1 MKQLKFFLF
10 IFVFGMLILVPYNT
24 KALEN
29 KVVSCDYQ
37 FTNSSGNDVK
47 LEYKVYSDGTVKKPF
62 SDGSLYADDG
72 VAWYHSDRFS
82 TIYYN
87 AAKLNS
93 STITCPSIYVQD
105 TEYGVTVY
113 PYPLNSK
120 SCTGRCYN
128 ISAATPRLSKW
139 AEDTGIK
146 VKKVLSTCTGS
157 SMGFY
162 NRKSY
167 VLPYFRLYSDGT
179 KEWSV
184 DGEIYVPVTNA
195 ITGTVD
201 DERFSI
207 TINDSLIASIF
218 SSSKTTCPSQ
228 IYRCVT
234 KSKNG
239 YSYELSANAN
249 YCTKDDLGDSDGQGY
264 GSGYFG
270 GAFGDPTG
278 DNSGSSGSGS
288 SGSGSSGDSGI
299 DHSSGDYYNQ
309 PGSIGIDELRDEI
322 NSYNPDADC
331 NSLLGSTQN
340 EESVAWLLQQLLN
353 YVKILGPI
361 LVVILSS
368 LDFAKAIIA
377 SDDDNMKKAERK
389 LMIRLILAVAL
400 FLIPTLVSVLL
411 NIFGITT
418 DQICGLK

>member
-10 IFVFGMLILVPYNT
+10 IFVFGIFILFPYNT

-29 KVVSCDYQ
+29 KVVDCDYK
-37 FTNSSGNDVK
+37 FMNNSGKEVK
-47 LEYKVYSDGTVKKPF
+47 LVYKIYSDGEVKRPF
-62 SDGSLYADDG
+62 SDGSLYANDG

-87 AAKLNS
+87 SAKFNS

-105 TEYGVTVY
+105 TEFGVTVY
-113 PYPLNSK
+113 PYPLNNK

-128 ISAATPRLSKW
+128 ITAMTPKLSSW
-139 AEDTGIK
+139 AQNNGIK
-146 VKKVLSTCTGS
+146 TKKVLSTCTGS

-184 DGEIYVPVTNA
+184 DGESYVPITNA
-195 ITGTVD
+195 ITGKVGD
-201 DERFSI
+201 DKFSI
-207 TINDSLIASIF
+207 TVNDSLINSVF
-218 SSSKTTCPSQ
+218 DNTRTTCPSE

-234 KSKNG
+234 TSETG
-239 YSYELSANAN
+239 YSYELSAGVN
-249 YCTKDDLGDSDGQGY
+249 YCTRDDFGNGDGQAS
-264 GSGYFG
+264 GSLYFG
-270 GAFGDPTG
+270 GALGDPTD
-278 DNSGSSGSGS
+278 DNSSNSSNSGNSSSSGSS
-288 SGSGSSGDSGI
+288 DT
-299 DHSSGDYYNQ
+299 DHSSGDYYSR
-309 PGSIGIDELRDEI
+309 PGSIDIDDLRDDI

-368 LDFAKAIIA
+368 LDFAKAIVA
-377 SDDDNMKKAERK
+377 SDDENMKKAERK
-389 LMIRLILAVAL
+389 LMVRLILAVAL
-400 FLIPTLVSVLL
+400 FLIPILVSVLL
-411 NIFGITT
+411 DVFGITT

>member
-1 MKQLKFFLF
+1 MKQLKLFLF
-10 IFVFGMLILVPYNT
+10 IFVFGILFFVPYNT

-37 FTNSSGNDVK
+37 FTNINGEKVE
-47 LEYKVYSDGTVKKPF
+47 LEYKVYSDGAVKKPF
-62 SDGSLYADDG
+62 TDGTLYANDG
-72 VAWYHSDRFS
+72 ISWYHADRFS
-82 TIYYN
+82 SIYYN

-93 STITCPSIYVQD
+93 STVTCPSVYVQE

-113 PYPLNSK
+113 PYPLNSN

-128 ISAATPRLSKW
+128 ITSATPKLSSW
-139 AEDTGIK
+139 AKDVGIES
-146 VKKVLSTCTGS
+146 KKVLSTCTGS

-167 VLPYFRLYSDGT
+167 VLPYFRLYSDGE

-184 DGEIYVPVTNA
+184 DGETYVPITNA
-195 ITGTVD
+195 ITGKVGD
-201 DERFSI
+201 DKFSI
-207 TINDSLIASIF
+207 TVNDSLINSIF
-218 SSSKTTCPSQ
+218 SSSKTTCPTQ

-234 KSKNG
+234 KTKNG
-239 YSYELSANAN
+239 YSYELSLGANHCA
-249 YCTKDDLGDSDGQGY
+249 KDDLGNSDGQGF

-270 GAFGDPTG
+270 GAFGDPT
-278 DNSGSSGSGS
+278 DDTSGSDS
-288 SGSGSSGDSGI
+288 SSS
-299 DHSSGDYYNQ
+299 DHSSGDYYSK
-309 PGSIGIDELRDEI
+309 PGSVTLDDLKDDV
-322 NSYNPDADC
+322 NSYNDDSDC
-331 NSLLGSTQN
+331 NSLLGSTSD
-340 EESVAWLLQQLLN
+340 EESVAWLLQQILN

-377 SDDDNMKKAERK
+377 SDDENMKKAERK
-389 LMIRLILAVAL
+389 LVIRLILAVAL

>member
-10 IFVFGMLILVPYNT
+10 IFVFGILILVPYNT

-37 FTNSSGNDVK
+37 FTNGNGKKVE
-47 LEYKVYSDGTVKKPF
+47 LEYKVYSDGTVKRPF
-62 SDGSLYADDG
+62 SDGSLYANDG
-72 VAWYHSDRFS
+72 VAWYHGDRFS
-82 TIYYN
+82 SVYYN
-87 AAKLNS
+87 TAKINS
-93 STITCPSIYVQD
+93 STVTCPSIYVQE

-113 PYPLNSK
+113 PYPLNSN

-128 ISAATPRLSKW
+128 ITAATPKLSSW
-139 AEDTGIK
+139 AKDKGIET
-146 VKKVLSTCTGS
+146 KKVLSTCTGS

-167 VLPYFRLYSDGT
+167 VFPYFRLYSDGT

-184 DGEIYVPVTNA
+184 DGENYVPITNA

-201 DERFSI
+201 DEKFSI
-207 TINDSLIASIF
+207 TVNDSLIGSVF
-218 SSSKTTCPSQ
+218 SSSKAMCPTQ
-228 IYRCVT
+228 VYRCVT
-234 KSKNG
+234 KSKKG
-239 YSYELSANAN
+239 YSYELSLGAS
-249 YCTKDDLGDSDGQGY
+249 YCTKDDLGESDGQGY

-270 GAFGDPTG
+270 GTFGDPTDDASG
-278 DNSGSSGSGS
+278 SDNS
-288 SGSGSSGDSGI
+288 DS
-299 DHSSGDYYNQ
+299 DHSSGDMYTK
-309 PGSIGIDELRDEI
+309 PGSISIDDLRDDI
-322 NSYNPDADC
+322 NSYNPNADC
-331 NSLLGSTQN
+331 NSLLGSTED

>member
-1 MKQLKFFLF
+1 MLFF
-10 IFVFGMLILVPYNT
+10 VPYNT

-37 FTNSSGNDVK
+37 FTNIHGEK
-47 LEYKVYSDGTVKKPF
+47 IELEYKVYSDGTVKKPF
-62 SDGSLYADDG
+62 TDGTLYANDG
-72 VAWYHSDRFS
+72 ISWYHADRFS
-82 TIYYN
+82 SVYYN

-93 STITCPSIYVQD
+93 YTITCPSIYVQEND
-105 TEYGVTVY
+105 SGVTVY
-113 PYPLNSK
+113 PYPLNSS

-128 ISAATPRLSKW
+128 ITSASPKLSSW
-139 AEDTGIK
+139 AKDIGIK
-146 VKKVLSTCTGS
+146 SKRLLSTCTGS

-184 DGEIYVPVTNA
+184 DGELYVPITNA
-195 ITGTVD
+195 ITGKVGD
-201 DERFSI
+201 DKFSI
-207 TINDSLIASIF
+207 TVNDSLINSIF
-218 SSSKTTCPSQ
+218 SSSKTTCPAQ

-234 KSKNG
+234 KTKNG
-239 YSYELSANAN
+239 YFYELSSSANQ
-249 YCTKDDLGDSDGQGY
+249 CSKDELGNSDSQGF
-264 GSGYFG
+264 GSKYFE
-270 GAFGDPTG
+270 GAFGDPT
-278 DNSGSSGSGS
+278 DDSNNSNSS
-288 SGSGSSGDSGI
+288 DVLT
-299 DHSSGDYYNQ
+299 DLQEN
-309 PGSIGIDELRDEI
+309 I
-322 NSYNPDADC
+322 NSYNQNPEC
-331 NSLLGSTQN
+331 NSLLGDVGN
-340 EESVAWLLQQLLN
+340 PESVAWLLQQLLN

-411 NIFGITT
+411 NVFGITS
-418 DQICGLK
+418 DNQICGLK